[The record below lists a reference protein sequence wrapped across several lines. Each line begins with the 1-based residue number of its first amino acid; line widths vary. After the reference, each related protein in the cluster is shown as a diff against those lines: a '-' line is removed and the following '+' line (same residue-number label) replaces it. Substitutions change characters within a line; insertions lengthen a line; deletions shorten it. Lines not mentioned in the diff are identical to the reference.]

1 MVEPPPAIFRLLMF
15 LFMKRN
21 AMRFL
26 HIKNVIAKAW
36 FATEGGIKYRYR
48 LDIAKVGASMPP
60 KTVCVLMQNPSYA
73 GEEEAD
79 KSVQFLEKNVFEA
92 GLTEFKDVERLIIV
106 NQFARI
112 QTTGFTGLPSDL
124 GTKNN
129 KAIEDAIEESEII
142 VIGWGTSNGFEARK
156 EFVFSLLKRMHGKQL
171 YKTKMHPSR
180 GCYAGFILPL
190 SI

>member
-1 MVEPPPAIFRLLMF
+1 MLQ
-15 LFMKRN
+15 KQN
-21 AMRFL
+21 AMRYL
-26 HIKNVIAKAW
+26 HIKNVTAKAW

-48 LDIAKVGASMPP
+48 LDITKVGASTPP
-60 KTVCVLMQNPSYA
+60 KTVCVVMQNPSYA
-73 GEEEAD
+73 GEKEAD
-79 KSVQFLEKNVFEA
+79 KSVQFIEKNVFEL
-92 GLTEFKDVERLIIV
+92 GLTEFKGVERLIVV

-129 KAIEDAIEESEII
+129 KAIKAALEESEII

-156 EFVFSLLKRMHGKQL
+156 DFVFSLLKRMHGKQL

-180 GCYAGFILPL
+180 GRYAGFILPL